1 MKGPSADILGIN
13 AMLEDTDD
21 DEKDDEEKLGEED
34 GSDLEAK
41 WSSEVA
47 SYNQLCG
54 ITTCFS

>member
-1 MKGPSADILGIN
+1 
-13 AMLEDTDD
+13 MLEDTDD
-21 DEKDDEEKLGEED
+21 DEKDDEEKLGEEED
-34 GSDLEAK
+34 ESDLEAK